1 MATKLP
7 AIFEM
12 DPNKV
17 PISKFPISRTQP
29 IIDFNQVCY
38 NTASEFVEGFNQDT
52 VMQRG

>member
-29 IIDFNQVCY
+29 IIDFNIK
-38 NTASEFVEGFNQDT
+38 TD
-52 VMQRG
+52 